1 MDMKHYVGLVVSLKE
16 TAICVVDE
24 DGGIVSEGKALSEP
38 EAIAAWLAELDLPI
52 AKVGLEIGG
61 LARWLYGELRAAGRP
76 AVCIEDPRRLRGLT
90 KTMPV
95 KTDRNDARAIAQVMR
110 VGWYSAVHVKSEVGQ
125 ELRMLLTNRKTLLTK
140 QIDIENELRGTLR
153 VFGLKLAGRVTQASF
168 ERRALE
174 LVADTPRLAAIVR
187 PMLVARAALRQ
198 QCAILHKMMLDV
210 VRLNSTCRRLMTV
223 PDVGALTAV
232 TYLTTI
238 DDPDRFQRSRDL
250 GPHLGLTPKKYASG
264 EVDRNG
270 AISKCGDAT
279 LRATLYQ
286 AALALLT
293 RTQRWSTLKAWGI
306 AVAQRRGLRRAIV
319 AVARKLA
326 IVMHR
331 IWADGSEFRWSREE
345 AAA

>member
-1 MDMKHYVGLVVSLKE
+1 MQYYVGLDVSLKE

-24 DGGIVSEGKALSEP
+24 GGVIVSEGKALSEP
-38 EAIAAWLAELDLPI
+38 EAIAAWLAQLGLPI

-61 LARWLYGELRAAGRP
+61 LARWLYGELRAAGLP
-76 AVCIEDPRRLRGLT
+76 TVCIDPRRLRGLT

-110 VGWYSAVHVKSEVGQ
+110 VGWYSAVHVKSDLSQ

-140 QIDIENELRGTLR
+140 QIDIENEVRGTLR

-174 LVADTPRLAAIVR
+174 LVADTPRLAAMVR

-223 PDVGALTAV
+223 PGVGALTAV

-345 AAA
+345 ATA

>member
-1 MDMKHYVGLVVSLKE
+1 MKHFVGLDVALKE

-24 DGGIVSEGKALSEP
+24 AGKIIGEGKVLSEP
-38 EAIAAWLAELDLPI
+38 EAIMAWLTPLDLFI
-52 AKVGLEIGG
+52 GKVGLEIGG
-61 LARWLYGELRAAGRP
+61 LARWLHDQLRAAGLP
-76 AVCIEDPRRLRGLT
+76 AVCIDPRRLRGLT

-110 VGWYSAVHVKSEVGQ
+110 VGWYRAVHVKSEASQ

-140 QIDIENELRGTLR
+140 QIDIENEVRGTLR
-153 VFGLKLAGRVTQASF
+153 VFGLKLIGRVTQASF

-174 LVADTPRLAAIVR
+174 LVAAAPRLAAMVR
-187 PMLVARAALRQ
+187 PMLAARAALRQ
-198 QCAILHKMMLDV
+198 QCAVLHKMMLDV
-210 VRLNSTCRRLMTV
+210 ARRSSTCRRLMTV
-223 PDVGALTAV
+223 PGVGALTAV

-238 DDPDRFQRSRDL
+238 DDPGRFQHSRDL
-250 GPHLGLTPKKYASG
+250 GPHLGLTPRKYASG

-270 AISKCGDAT
+270 AISKSGDAP

-306 AVAQRRGLRRAIV
+306 AIARRRGLRRAVV

-326 IVMHR
+326 IVLHR
-331 IWADGSEFRWSREE
+331 IWVDGSEFCWSRQE
-345 AAA
+345 AVV

>member
-1 MDMKHYVGLVVSLKE
+1 
-16 TAICVVDE
+16 
-24 DGGIVSEGKALSEP
+24 
-38 EAIAAWLAELDLPI
+38 
-52 AKVGLEIGG
+52 
-61 LARWLYGELRAAGRP
+61 
-76 AVCIEDPRRLRGLT
+76 
-90 KTMPV
+90 
-95 KTDRNDARAIAQVMR
+95 MR
-110 VGWYSAVHVKSEVGQ
+110 VGWYSAVHVKSDLSQ

-140 QIDIENELRGTLR
+140 QIDIENEVRGTLR
-153 VFGLKLAGRVTQASF
+153 VFGFKLAGRVTQASF

-174 LVADTPRLAAIVR
+174 LVADTPRLAAMVR

-198 QCAILHKMMLDV
+198 QCTILHKMMLDV
-210 VRLNSTCRRLMTV
+210 VRLNSTCRRMMTV
-223 PDVGALTAV
+223 PGVGALTAV

-250 GPHLGLTPKKYASG
+250 GPHLGLTPRKYASG

-331 IWADGSEFRWSREE
+331 PSAFEPPP
-345 AAA
+345 